1 MKQKIKVKLS
11 SERDIPLLGFLWRWK
26 VVTTRALHL
35 KFFPKTSLVVA
46 YHRLNRLE
54 RAGIIKGVSDE
65 RAQNFHWTLSK
76 KGFEAIRSFLP
87 ALREE
92 GFGSE
97 HTRHDGLVSA
107 FHLGEWLIDR
117 PENVQLFSEQQLR
130 RYATESLPS
139 WVPSPEI
146 HRPDG
151 YWGIP
156 SNEKIFPVGVEVE
169 LNQKASAFYQTVGD
183 YYSEEQTVFRVLWLV
198 ELESQARSIQKQI
211 TKLVSY
217 RGDIHNF
224 VSADQFTKHGWS
236 AKFCTGPESGKS
248 IRDTLHLLMH
258 REGSQPP
265 VNSSSTLTT
274 QHLLDARKSQ
284 ARIAL

>member
-1 MKQKIKVKLS
+1 MKQRIKVKLS
-11 SERDIPLLGFLWRWK
+11 DERDIPLLGFLWRWK
-26 VVTTRALHL
+26 VVTTRALHA
-35 KFFPKTSLVVA
+35 KFFPETSLVAA

-54 RAGIIKGVSDE
+54 RAGIIKSVCDE

-92 GFGSE
+92 GFASE
-97 HTRHDGLVSA
+97 HVRHDGLVSA
-107 FHLGEWLIDR
+107 FHLGEWLNVR

-139 WVPSPEI
+139 WIPSPEI

-156 SNEKIFPVGVEVE
+156 AKGIILPVAVEVE
-169 LNQKASAFYQTVGD
+169 LAQKASAFYQSVGD
-183 YYSEEQTVFRVLWLV
+183 YYSEEQSVLRVMWLV

-211 TKLVSY
+211 VKLVSQ

-224 VSADQFTKHGWS
+224 VSLDQFTQHGWS
-236 AKFCTGPESGKS
+236 AKICSGPETGKS
-248 IRDTLHLLMH
+248 IRESLHLLMQ
-258 REGSQPP
+258 RQGGQPA

-284 ARIAL
+284 ARIAP

>member
-1 MKQKIKVKLS
+1 MNRRIKVKLS
-11 SERDIPLLGFLWRWK
+11 DERDIPVLGFLWRWK
-26 VVTTRALHL
+26 VVTTRALHA
-35 KFFPKTSLVVA
+35 KFFSGCSLVGA

-54 RAGIIKGVSDE
+54 RAGIVKSVCDE

-92 GFGSE
+92 GFASE
-97 HTRHDGLVSA
+97 HIRHDALVSA
-107 FHLGEWLIDR
+107 FHIGEWLIMR
-117 PENVQLFSEQQLR
+117 PDGVQLFSEQQLR
-130 RYATESLPS
+130 HFASESLPS
-139 WVPSPEI
+139 WIPNPEI

-156 SNEKIFPVGVEVE
+156 AKKNTLPVAVEVE
-169 LNQKASAFYQTVGD
+169 LGQKASTFYQAIGD
-183 YYSEEQTVFRVLWLV
+183 YYSEEQSVLRVMWLV

-211 TKLVSY
+211 AKLVSQ
-217 RGDIHNF
+217 RSDIHNF
-224 VSADQFTKHGWS
+224 VSLDQFTQHGWS
-236 AKFCTGPESGKS
+236 AKICSGPEFGKS
-248 IRDTLHLLMH
+248 IRETMHLLL
-258 REGSQPP
+258 EQQGSQPT